1 MKRFPLT
8 TFFVITFAI
17 TWGLGAVIFVFG
29 DALTARFG
37 DFDYGSPFW
46 GVLFH
51 TAVYAPAIAAFIVIG
66 VVKGRVGI
74 RSFFGRIFKWR
85 VGIGWYLFVFLG
97 FPAMYAAA
105 RLLMIALGREVPGYG
120 FDVWWGWLPWALLNL
135 VADPGPVEELG
146 WRGFALPMLQ
156 RRFSALTA
164 SVILGVIWGVWHLP
178 SFFISGM
185 NQTNFAIPAFILGTV
200 ALAVLITV
208 VYNGTG
214 GSVLLAFLIHWLH
227 NATNGQFVGHGLSYS
242 NIVLGAAAVVL
253 VLVLGWRNLGRAKV
267 TEPLDVPWEEK
278 KAESEKRK
286 AKTPT
291 IGHDTGSI
299 Q

>member
-1 MKRFPLT
+1 MKRYPLA
-8 TFFVITFAI
+8 TFFAITFAI
-17 TWGLGAVIFVFG
+17 TWGLATVMFVFG

-37 DFDYGSPFW
+37 EFDYGSPFW

-66 VVKGRVGI
+66 VVKGRTGI
-74 RSFFGRIFKWR
+74 RAYLSRIFKWR
-85 VGIGWYLFVFLG
+85 VGIRWYLFVFLG

-105 RLLMIALGREVPGYG
+105 RLLMVALGREVPGYG
-120 FDVWWGWLPWALLNL
+120 FDVWWGWLPFALVNL
-135 VADPGPVEELG
+135 LGDPGPVEELG

-178 SFFISGM
+178 SFYISGM

-200 ALAVLITV
+200 ALAILMTV

-214 GSVLLAFLIHWLH
+214 GSVLLACFIHWLH
-227 NATNGQFVGHGLSYS
+227 NSTNHQFVGYNLNYS
-242 NIVLGAAAVVL
+242 NITLGLVAVVL
-253 VLVLGWRNLGRAKV
+253 VLVLGYRRLGSNKV
-267 TEPLDVPWEEK
+267 TEPLDIPWEE
-278 KAESEKRK
+278 S
-286 AKTPT
+286 
-291 IGHDTGSI
+291 GDH
-299 Q
+299 